1 MSNEYE
7 VIAEGYLYNLWN
19 GKLKEYRGKV
29 LHKEKYKD
37 SYGRYISP
45 EVNYFMVH
53 DEHNRIVKK
62 LCCSAVEGEICNK
75 GLWLSESNKSKAS
88 EILIQYEEEQIAKL
102 KFQIENHE
110 ELIESLKKEME
121 ES

>member
-19 GKLKEYRGKV
+19 GKLKEYRGEV
-29 LHKEKYKD
+29 LHKEKYED

-75 GLWLSESNKSKAS
+75 GLWLSESNKSKAA

-110 ELIESLKKEME
+110 ELIESLRKEMK

>member
-7 VIAEGYLYNLWN
+7 VIAEGYLYNLRN
-19 GKLKEYRGKV
+19 GKLKEYRGEV
-29 LHKEKYKD
+29 LHKEKYED

-53 DEHNRIVKK
+53 DEHNRIVK
-62 LCCSAVEGEICNK
+62 
-75 GLWLSESNKSKAS
+75 
-88 EILIQYEEEQIAKL
+88 L

-110 ELIESLKKEME
+110 ELIESLRKETE

>member
-1 MSNEYE
+1 MSNDFE

-29 LHKEKYKD
+29 LHKEKCED
-37 SYGRYISP
+37 VYGRYISP
-45 EVNYFMVH
+45 EVNYFMVY
-53 DEHNRIVKK
+53 DEHDRVVKK
-62 LCCSAVEGEICNK
+62 LCCSGVEGEICNK
-75 GLWLSESNKSKAS
+75 GLWLSESNKSKAA

-110 ELIESLKKEME
+110 ELIESLRKETQA
-121 ES
+121 

>member
-1 MSNEYE
+1 MDEFKNLGM
-7 VIAEGYLYNLWN
+7 GYLYNLWN
-19 GKLKEYRGKV
+19 GKLKEYRGEV
-29 LHKEKYKD
+29 LHKKKYED

-53 DEHNRIVKK
+53 DEDNRIVKK

-75 GLWLSESNKSKAS
+75 GLWLSESNKSKAA

-110 ELIESLKKEME
+110 ELIESLRKEIE